1 MNAEKR
7 IECLLNT
14 ANSTLKDLPKHGEYR
29 AESINAALTAVDD
42 WAGVQAAGSLVEYA
56 EYICHLADVIDR
68 LEEALTGTL
77 QELREAQSRETAT
90 RAERAGVIMD
100 SMMGM

>member
-1 MNAEKR
+1 MTADKR
-7 IECLLNT
+7 IENLLNM
-14 ANSTLKDLPKHGEYR
+14 ANNTMADLPKHGEYR
-29 AESINAALTAVDD
+29 MESINAAFTAVDE
-42 WAGVQAAGSLVEYA
+42 WAGVQAAGNLAEYA

-68 LEEALTGTL
+68 LEWALTNTL